1 MTTFLC
7 ILSIALLAGI
17 GTSTALLLK
26 NQKARAEA
34 QTNQKL
40 AEQNLIHLQSIV
52 DELKNQNETLKTEQD
67 QLVSEKLTLS
77 NEAAKLQT
85 AIFEKE
91 KAAAEKIEELHKAH
105 KQMEQSFEALS
116 SKILKSNSESFLQQA
131 KEAIKAQQENAK
143 GDLEKRQQAIQELVN
158 PIKEKLGEVDKRLL
172 DFDRVRQKSE
182 TSLDERI
189 KALAESELRL
199 QKETGK
205 LVQALH
211 KSDVRGQWGEMQ
223 LRKAV
228 EYAGMIEHCDFN
240 EQVSVS
246 TEDKGPLRPDMII
259 HLPNQREIIVDAKAP
274 MEAYLK
280 AMGAENPDERQRLLA
295 DHARQVKDKIKQ
307 LATKSYWKQFNESPE
322 FVVLFLPNEA
332 LFSSALEYDSS
343 LINYGASE
351 RVILSTPTTLIA
363 LLLAVAYGWQQE
375 QLTRNAKT
383 IRELGAELFDRAKTF
398 GDYMNKLGR
407 SLGSAVDAYNKAASS
422 AQSRLLVSARKMK
435 ELTTGETPDLP
446 EPQPIEKTTR
456 SLELE

>member
-1 MTTFLC
+1 MTIF
-7 ILSIALLAGI
+7 LSILCLILLVGVCATTYTLLQSQKS
-17 GTSTALLLK
+17 TSEAITA
-26 NQKARAEA
+26 
-34 QTNQKL
+34 QKL
-40 AEQNLIHLQSIV
+40 AEQNLENLQKTISELRENNTLLKEERDLLSEEKLQLSKEVSELQTSIV
-52 DELKNQNETLKTEQD
+52 
-67 QLVSEKLTLS
+67 EKGKS
-77 NEAAKLQT
+77 
-85 AIFEKE
+85 
-91 KAAAEKIEELHKAH
+91 AAEKIEELQKAH

-116 SKILKSNSESFLQQA
+116 SKILKSNSESFLQLAQE
-131 KEAIKAQQENAK
+131 KIKAQQENAK

-246 TEDKGPLRPDMII
+246 IEDKGPLRPDMII

-274 MEAYLK
+274 MDAYLR
-280 AMGAENPDERQRLLA
+280 AMETDNPEERQNLLT

-307 LATKSYWKQFNESPE
+307 LATKAYWKQFNESPE

-375 QLTRNAKT
+375 QLTRNAQT

-435 ELTTGETPDLP
+435 ELTTGEAPDLP